1 MLLLAVSGGIDSMY
15 LLNRAGEF
23 FAGEGFAVAH
33 CNFGLRGKES
43 DADEEFVR
51 AQCSAREVELI
62 CKHFNTAEEAASKGI
77 SIEMAA
83 RDLRYAW
90 FAELCSERGCRAVVV
105 AHNANDN
112 AETLFLNLLRG
123 TGSRGMRGMAADSTL
138 NYPAIRILR
147 PMLGISREE
156 IREWM
161 TERSLT
167 WREDSTN
174 AGSDVK
180 RNKLRNLVFPLL
192 KDINPSFI
200 QTLATDMNH
209 LRDVDDIAE
218 DCFRQASGRILRE
231 GGVIDVR
238 TLLAEKHWKYLLFR
252 LVEHCGL
259 SEPTLG
265 KLTALLDRY
274 RNEPTGTVTL
284 SGKVFESPTHTI
296 TAVRKTLV
304 ISERK

>member
-15 LLNRAGEF
+15 LLNRAGELF
-23 FAGEGFAVAH
+23 PGEAFAVAH
-33 CNFGLRGKES
+33 CNFSLRGEES

-51 AQCSAREVELI
+51 SVCSDLGVEFF
-62 CKHFNTAEEAASKGI
+62 CNRFDTMAEAASRGI

-90 FAELCSERGCRAVVV
+90 FAELCSERGYKAVVV

-112 AETLFLNLLRG
+112 AETLILNMLRG
-123 TGSRGMRGMAADSTL
+123 TGSKGMRGMAADSIL
-138 NYPAIRILR
+138 NSPSIRILR
-147 PMLGISREE
+147 PMLGTTREE
-156 IREWM
+156 IKEWM
-161 TERSLT
+161 TARSLP
-167 WREDSTN
+167 WREDRTN
-174 AGSDVK
+174 AESEVK
-180 RNKLRNLVFPLL
+180 RNKLRNQVFPLL

-200 QTLATDMNH
+200 QTLAADMNH

-218 DCFRQASGRILRE
+218 DCFRQASARIVRKE
-231 GGVIDVR
+231 GVIDVR
-238 TLLAEKHWKYLLFR
+238 ALLAEKHWKYLLFR

-265 KLTALLDRY
+265 KLTALLERY

-284 SGKVFESPTHTI
+284 SGKVFESSTHTI